1 MGAGECFCLLGPNG
15 AGKSTTINCLT
26 GVLPA
31 TAGEAV
37 VHGSSTTHHGG
48 LDRVR
53 GVMGVCPQF
62 DVLWDNLTG
71 REHLL
76 LFGAIKGLSKKQAE
90 KQADA
95 LLDQVIS
102 QQCYGAIL
110 PDFMCIHCCSAVRKP
125 QQSVQHAV
133 RQGATGQSCLAIR
146 GDSKA
151 AHHVSAFEAQTRSNN
166 VVIQPQVK
174 LVAAGGTRAGAYS
187 GGMRRRLSLAV
198 ALLGNPKVLYLDEP
212 TTGSLT
218 GQSLPS
224 ASCCME

>member
-1 MGAGECFCLLGPNG
+1 MLLLEVDVPLYIVRLSVGAGECFCLLGPNG

-37 VHGSSTTHHGG
+37 VHGSSITHHGG

-102 QQCYGAIL
+102 QQHQC
-110 PDFMCIHCCSAVRKP
+110 
-125 QQSVQHAV
+125 
-133 RQGATGQSCLAIR
+133 
-146 GDSKA
+146 
-151 AHHVSAFEAQTRSNN
+151 
-166 VVIQPQVK
+166 
-174 LVAAGGTRAGAYS
+174 
-187 GGMRRRLSLAV
+187 
-198 ALLGNPKVLYLDEP
+198 
-212 TTGSLT
+212 
-218 GQSLPS
+218 
-224 ASCCME
+224 